1 MFIFIISVDSMLVNA
16 CFPIHGYIN
25 DTSIVYMYCFLL
37 YCVHS
42 TQNTHATL
50 DKLDAVGSFR
60 RRKRRL
66 SSEAEEEELSL
77 TEYIRRKQE
86 EENAGPKK
94 KRVCE
99 TKIKS

>member
-1 MFIFIISVDSMLVNA
+1 MTLVWYSSFPTLLCALHPNA
-16 CFPIHGYIN
+16 H
-25 DTSIVYMYCFLL
+25 T
-37 YCVHS
+37 
-42 TQNTHATL
+42 TL

>member
-1 MFIFIISVDSMLVNA
+1 MYSK
-16 CFPIHGYIN
+16 PGYIHF
-25 DTSIVYMYCFLL
+25 THRYITPLV

-42 TQNTHATL
+42 PKMHTHYL

-60 RRKRRL
+60 RRKHRL

-94 KRVCE
+94 KRVC
-99 TKIKS
+99 KSEH

>member
-1 MFIFIISVDSMLVNA
+1 MYTLLPNA
-16 CFPIHGYIN
+16 HTYHV
-25 DTSIVYMYCFLL
+25 TV
-37 YCVHS
+37 
-42 TQNTHATL
+42 

-99 TKIKS
+99 TSLSLALYIDPWLLHARF

>member
-1 MFIFIISVDSMLVNA
+1 MYIIIYFLV
-16 CFPIHGYIN
+16 
-25 DTSIVYMYCFLL
+25 

-42 TQNTHATL
+42 TQMHTRHVTI

-94 KRVCE
+94 KRV
-99 TKIKS
+99 

>member
-1 MFIFIISVDSMLVNA
+1 MV
-16 CFPIHGYIN
+16 IHMYSKPGNIHVMHRVHYIP
-25 DTSIVYMYCFLL
+25 SLL
-37 YCVHS
+37 CTLAQIY
-42 TQNTHATL
+42 THYL

-94 KRVCE
+94 KRVH
-99 TKIKS
+99 